1 MLSQSITLLWQIRLL
16 SNPDALLHL
25 RKGIYALRARFV
37 KGILSIGLSPFLIN
51 AAACIV
57 VIIINKGLR
66 MYGDNGDM
74 AIASYGIANRVIF
87 IFIMVVLGVTQ
98 GMQPIIG
105 YNFGARRFDRVKE
118 TLKQTLWWAFAVTFT
133 GFALCE
139 GIPELIARAFTTDV
153 TLIEN
158 ASKGMRIS
166 CMFIILA
173 GIQMVATNLFQSVG
187 KVNKAI
193 FLSLTRQVLFLI
205 PLLIILPRYMGE
217 DGVWYSI
224 PIADFISGIFAIILL
239 KQQFN
244 HWNNPAFAADKVQ
257 K

>member
-1 MLSQSITLLWQIRLL
+1 MNSCACLVVLFCNNRLL
-16 SNPDALLHL
+16 Q
-25 RKGIYALRARFV
+25 
-37 KGILSIGLSPFLIN
+37 
-51 AAACIV
+51 
-57 VIIINKGLR
+57 
-66 MYGDNGDM
+66 YGGDM
-74 AIASYGIANRVIF
+74 AIGAYGIVNRVVF
-87 IFIMVVLGVTQ
+87 LFVTIVMGLVQ

-118 TLKQTLWWAFAVTFT
+118 TLKQTLWWAIGVTFT

-205 PLLIILPRYMGE
+205 PLLIIMPRYLGE

>member
-1 MLSQSITLLWQIRLL
+1 
-16 SNPDALLHL
+16 
-25 RKGIYALRARFV
+25 
-37 KGILSIGLSPFLIN
+37 
-51 AAACIV
+51 V

-118 TLKQTLWWAFAVTFT
+118 TLKQTLWWAIGVTFT

>member
-1 MLSQSITLLWQIRLL
+1 
-16 SNPDALLHL
+16 
-25 RKGIYALRARFV
+25 
-37 KGILSIGLSPFLIN
+37 
-51 AAACIV
+51 
-57 VIIINKGLR
+57 

-118 TLKQTLWWAFAVTFT
+118 TLKQTLWWAIGVTFT

-173 GIQMVATNLFQSVG
+173 GIQMVATNLFQSIG